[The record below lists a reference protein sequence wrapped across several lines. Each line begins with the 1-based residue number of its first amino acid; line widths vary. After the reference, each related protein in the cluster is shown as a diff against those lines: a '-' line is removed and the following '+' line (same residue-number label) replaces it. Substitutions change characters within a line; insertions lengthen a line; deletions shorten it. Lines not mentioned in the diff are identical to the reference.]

1 VANPQLDTIIRAYLV
16 AAEAKKAAEAN
27 YNQLRDELM
36 AVLDN
41 EGLQRYTGAFAK
53 LTICER
59 NSYSFPPEIVLAQ
72 EILKAE
78 QKAAVKIGT
87 AEIVGVTRYPRV
99 TVTE

>member
-36 AVLDN
+36 SILDA
-41 EGLQRYTGAFAK
+41 ESLQRYAGPFARI
-53 LTICER
+53 TVCER
-59 NSYSFPPEIVLAQ
+59 KSYSFPPEIVRAQ

-78 QKAAVKIGT
+78 EKAAVKIGT
-87 AEIVGVTRYPRV
+87 AEIAGVTRYPRV